1 MPASKPRGLMMGIL
15 LAAVLLVAAA
25 LMLPARAQETVDQEK
40 LNRGA
45 RIYQENCAVCHGPNG
60 EGRVGATLSKNWP
73 SIRPELVVESTIAN
87 GIAGTVMPAWGQAK
101 GGPLSDAQISDVAYY
116 ILSWQSGG
124 PPPVDLGPTATPRP
138 QIEPVPGVVG
148 DPNQGALLYDEN
160 CAVCHGPEGKGRIGV
175 NISNAFPSIRPDLS
189 IKNIIVNGVS
199 GSPMPAWSQANG
211 GPLTDQQINDITSF
225 VLALEA
231 SSSSGAATPTVTP
244 VVAQTNN
251 TWLIWVGAFVALV
264 LIGLWFARRTK

>member
-264 LIGLWFARRTK
+264 LIGVWFARRTK